1 MKQTDRSPLKLF
13 LDTNIVID
21 FLGNNPFHAEA
32 DTLFSFLLQGKAH
45 GYIGASTITDICYI
59 IRKETQSHSKA
70 KTMID
75 DLMTL
80 VDVVDTTGRDILK
93 AIALWEFNDL
103 EDALQIILA
112 RKAKANVLVTRD
124 RELINKSAI
133 PAQEAAAVVAQ
144 LAKE

>member
-1 MKQTDRSPLKLF
+1 MIQDDRFRLKLF

-21 FLGNNPFHAEA
+21 FLGNNPFHADT

-45 GYIGASTITDICYI
+45 GYIGASSITDIYYI

-80 VDVVDTTGRDILK
+80 VDVVDTTGSDILK
-93 AIALWEFNDL
+93 AIALRDINDL

-112 RKAKANVLVTRD
+112 RKAKADVSVTRNQ
-124 RELINKSAI
+124 ELINKSPI